1 MSTENP
7 ILEETFVEI
16 ECSQK
21 IKTGQSVCGDDF
33 QSIRLDDEART
44 LAVLSDGLGSGI
56 KAALLSKMTTTMAL
70 KLFRDSNVEI
80 VQAAEIIMDS
90 LPVCEKRKISYATF
104 TVADVRSGGRVR
116 IIEMDNPRFIHLRA
130 GKDLQWDHRTMYAE
144 RWPNRKLEVFDLKVI
159 PDDRIIFFS
168 DGVSQAG
175 LGFSITYFGWR
186 REGCLKFI
194 QETVANKPD
203 ISARDLSRLVVT
215 QALLKN
221 PEQRAIDDISCTVIY
236 LRRPRRLRLLTGPP
250 FKPDRD
256 REFAETALNFDGKVI
271 VSGGTTASILS
282 RELSRPLK
290 TDWRHMDA
298 KVPPSSKMDGIALV
312 TEGILTLTEL
322 VKNLETGNMNPES
335 STVKRMMDIFLES
348 DVVELI
354 VGTKVNEAHQDP
366 NLPVDL
372 EIRRNIVKKLK
383 QVLEEKYLKKV
394 IIRYF

>member
-1 MSTENP
+1 M
-7 ILEETFVEI
+7 
-16 ECSQK
+16 
-21 IKTGQSVCGDDF
+21 
-33 QSIRLDDEART
+33 
-44 LAVLSDGLGSGI
+44 
-56 KAALLSKMTTTMAL
+56 
-70 KLFRDSNVEI
+70 
-80 VQAAEIIMDS
+80 
-90 LPVCEKRKISYATF
+90 
-104 TVADVRSGGRVR
+104 
-116 IIEMDNPRFIHLRA
+116 
-130 GKDLQWDHRTMYAE
+130 
-144 RWPNRKLEVFDLKVI
+144 
-159 PDDRIIFFS
+159 
-168 DGVSQAG
+168 
-175 LGFSITYFGWR
+175 
-186 REGCLKFI
+186 
-194 QETVANKPD
+194 
-203 ISARDLSRLVVT
+203 
-215 QALLKN
+215 
-221 PEQRAIDDISCTVIY
+221 
-236 LRRPRRLRLLTGPP
+236 
-250 FKPDRD
+250 
-256 REFAETALNFDGKVI
+256 NFDGKVI